1 MLMEKKVYAEKQ
13 AREITADPSINLRS
27 STEELKA
34 RVG

>member
-1 MLMEKKVYAEKQ
+1 MEKRDYAEKH
-13 AREITADPSINLRS
+13 AREITADPNINLRS